1 MATDPG
7 ADREPPAV
15 GDRVVMRYRLPEG
28 YPQPLTDVLG
38 ELVSADPPTVRT
50 ADGALVEVA
59 PDRIV
64 ALRAVPAR
72 PIRTSEI
79 RALEAAAADGWP
91 GVEQTWLDGWL
102 LRAGHGY
109 THRANSA
116 LPLGDASGPAIVGK
130 DTLYRI
136 GAWYTEHGLPVQLC
150 LPDRLAATP
159 PGWHTWN
166 ETVVLGI
173 DIETMVLPQGP
184 SMVRIAPAPAKPWL
198 DLYRYRGEIPEPHE
212 TPPAQP
218 APDVLSAVRAGT
230 AGFAVLGVPQPI
242 AVARGAVTTA
252 PDGRRWVG
260 LSCVA
265 VAAEHRRH
273 GLGAL
278 ICAEVLRWGRERG
291 AGYAY
296 AQVAADNPEGEALF
310 REMGFVEHHR
320 YRYAAPRTQ

>member
-1 MATDPG
+1 MSI
-7 ADREPPAV
+7 EPQPAERAPAV

-38 ELVSADPPTVRT
+38 ELVSVEPPTVRT

-59 PDRIV
+59 PDKIV
-64 ALRAVPAR
+64 ALRVIPAR

-79 RALEAAAADGWP
+79 RALEYAGAAGWP

-116 LPLGDASGPAIVGK
+116 LPLGDSSGPAIVGK
-130 DTLYRI
+130 DTLHRI

-173 DIETMVLPQGP
+173 DIATMVLPQGP
-184 SMVRIAPAPAKPWL
+184 SMVRVSPAPSQAWL
-198 DLYRYRGEIPEPHE
+198 ELYRYRGGIPDPLA
-212 TPPAQP
+212 TPPPRP
-218 APDVLSAVRAGT
+218 APEVLNAVRDGAL
-230 AGFAVLGVPQPI
+230 GFAVLGVPQPI

-265 VAAEHRRH
+265 VATEHRRH

-278 ICAEVLRWGRERG
+278 ICAELLRWGQERG

-296 AQVAADNPEGEALF
+296 VQVAADNPDGLGLF

-320 YRYAAPRTQ
+320 YRYAAPRHS